1 MKEITVTR
9 RTTARPPLQA
19 VLFDMDGTLVDTER
33 LWWEAVEEVAD
44 GLGHVLTV
52 ADQPHVLG
60 RPVEHTAAWLAGVTG
75 APGEETAVELHR
87 QFADRVRTGVVPRPG
102 ARNCSGRSPVNVCPP
117 PS

>member
-44 GLGHVLTV
+44 GLGHVLT
-52 ADQPHVLG
+52 ATDQPHVLG

-75 APGEETAVELHR
+75 APG
-87 QFADRVRTGVVPRPG
+87 
-102 ARNCSGRSPVNVCPP
+102 
-117 PS
+117 